1 MVGRLAIAGLAVF
14 LLASSCEKDIAVGGE
29 GTFDNRN
36 VFVRGVTQW
45 EDQAFRKD
53 SLLVNAMGNR
63 FYVDEVRLLLSKFF
77 VNNQGDTIW
86 DPESFALITEV
97 SDDYPVLK
105 INPGSY
111 SGSVGFR
118 IGLDSITN
126 QRPLG
131 ASAPGSLL
139 NEPSLYRGATGGYKG
154 YRFLEI
160 KGRVFNPRKPDEVE
174 PSRTFHYE
182 LGDTLDL
189 NFKLSKSFSSGES
202 TPIVF
207 AMILDLDTL
216 LAPFDLDTVSEIRS
230 DRSDVDDYNRALM
243 LRQAAQNAIILL

>member
-1 MVGRLAIAGLAVF
+1 MGRIGMAAMALWAV
-14 LLASSCEKDIAVGGE
+14 ATACEKDIAVGGE

-45 EDQAFRKD
+45 ENRAFRKD
-53 SLLVNAMGNR
+53 SLLVDASGHR

-77 VNNQGDTIW
+77 VNNQGDTIY

-105 INPGSY
+105 LNPGSY

-118 IGLDSITN
+118 IGLDSVTN
-126 QRPLG
+126 SRPLG

-154 YRFLEI
+154 YRFLEV
-160 KGRVFNPRKPDEVE
+160 KGRVFNPRIPDEVE

-207 AMILDLDTL
+207 AMILDLDSL
-216 LAPFDLDTVSEIRS
+216 LAPFDLDTVSEIRA
-230 DRSDVDDYNRALM
+230 DRSDVDDYNRALQ